1 MRGRTMMNAR
11 AVLADVSRL
20 GPFFAV
26 TTGSA
31 EVPDAD
37 WRPMLDLRTDPAPL
51 RDRIAHV
58 RGVLGGS
65 AGQDVDD
72 RVAASIAFQGIA
84 ALVVSAP
91 FAAAVLHG
99 VLPQLTSRALHWRAT
114 ESGPWP
120 LWCPAPEAAP
130 VPDVAAAAAALAP
143 ALLEE
148 HLEPLVTAVRAQVPV
163 AERVLWGNAASAVAS
178 AKRLVVA
185 QRPEAAER
193 AAAVAQRLLAA
204 GRFAGTGELLPP
216 VDPDRL
222 WSFRRRSCCLY
233 YRVPG
238 GGLCA
243 DCVLQ
248 ARAQGA

>member
-11 AVLADVSRL
+11 AVLADVSGL
-20 GPFFAV
+20 GPFFTVA
-26 TTGSA
+26 TGSG
-31 EVPDAD
+31 EVPDGD
-37 WRPMLDLRTDPAPL
+37 WRPMLDLQTDPAPL

-58 RGVLGGS
+58 RGVLSGPD
-65 AGQDVDD
+65 GQGVDD
-72 RVAASIAFQGIA
+72 RVAASIAFQGLA

-99 VLPQLTSRALHWRAT
+99 VLPRLTPRALHWRAT

-120 LWCPAPEAAP
+120 LWCRAPHAVP
-130 VPDVAAAAAALAP
+130 VPDVAAAAAALAA

-148 HLEPLVTAVRAQVPV
+148 HLEPLVAAVRAQVPI

-178 AKRLVVA
+178 AKRLAVA
-185 QRPEAAER
+185 QRPESAER

-243 DCVLQ
+243 DCVLH
-248 ARAQGA
+248 ARAR

>member
-1 MRGRTMMNAR
+1 MMSAGT
-11 AVLADVSRL
+11 VLADVSRL

-31 EVPDAD
+31 EVPDAH
-37 WRPMLDLRTDPAPL
+37 WRPMLDLQTDPAPL

-58 RGVLGGS
+58 RGVLGGPD
-65 AGQDVDD
+65 GQDVDD
-72 RVAASIAFQGIA
+72 RVAASITFQGLA

-99 VLPQLTSRALHWRAT
+99 VLPLLTPRALHWRAT
-114 ESGPWP
+114 ASGPWL
-120 LWCPAPEAAP
+120 LWCPAPAAVP
-130 VPDVAAAAAALAP
+130 VPDVAVAAAALAA

-163 AERVLWGNAASAVAS
+163 AESVLWGNAASAVAS

-185 QRPEAAER
+185 QRPEAVER

-243 DCVLQ
+243 DCILQ
-248 ARAQGA
+248 ARTQRAR

>member
-11 AVLADVSRL
+11 VVLADVSRL
-20 GPFFAV
+20 GPFFTVA
-26 TTGSA
+26 TGSD
-31 EVPDAD
+31 EVPAAG

-58 RGVLGGS
+58 RGVLGGPD
-65 AGQDVDD
+65 GQDVDR

-99 VLPQLTSRALHWRAT
+99 VLPQLTARALHWRAT

-120 LWCPAPEAAP
+120 LWCPEPDAVP
-130 VPDVAAAAAALAP
+130 VPDVTSAAAALAA
-143 ALLEE
+143 ALLDE
-148 HLEPLVTAVRAQVPV
+148 HLDPLVTAVRAQVPV

-185 QRPEAAER
+185 QRPEAAEH

-204 GRFAGTGELLPP
+204 GRFAGTGDLLPP

-238 GGLCA
+238 GGLCG

-248 ARAQGA
+248 ARARRA